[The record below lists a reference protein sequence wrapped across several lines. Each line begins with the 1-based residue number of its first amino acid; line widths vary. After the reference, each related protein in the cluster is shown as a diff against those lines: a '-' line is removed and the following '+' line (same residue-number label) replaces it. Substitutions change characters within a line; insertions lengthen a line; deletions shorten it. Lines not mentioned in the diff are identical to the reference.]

1 VILTI
6 AAFSQRSTAF
16 RVRGSGPLF
25 RCYELVAMQSSAIAQ
40 PTLSGH
46 EVVLR
51 PLVAQDVQGLAV
63 AAAEDRKNYRFNPVP
78 NGPAEAEAYIARAL
92 QQQSEGERMP
102 FAILWKERV
111 VGTTSYSE
119 IRPWQWPE
127 GSTLQRHGRPDVVEI
142 GFTWLAASAQRTRC
156 NTEAKYLL
164 LRHAFEVWDV
174 HRVAFRTDVRNET
187 SRAAI
192 ERLGAKLEGIRRA
205 DKPGRD
211 GKVRDSIFF
220 SIVRAE
226 WPAVGAALERRLA

>member
-1 VILTI
+1 
-6 AAFSQRSTAF
+6 
-16 RVRGSGPLF
+16 
-25 RCYELVAMQSSAIAQ
+25 MQSSAIAQ
-40 PTLSGH
+40 PTLSGR

-51 PLVAQDVQGLAV
+51 PLAAQDVDAFAV
-63 AAAEDRKNYRFNPVP
+63 VAAEDRKNYRFNPVP
-78 NGPAEAEAYIARAL
+78 NGLAEAEAYISKAL
-92 QQQSEGERMP
+92 RQQSEGERMP
-102 FAILWKERV
+102 FVILWKDRV

-127 GSTLQRHGRPDVVEI
+127 GSALQRHGRPDVVEI
-142 GFTWLAASAQRTRC
+142 GYTWLAASAQRTRC

-174 HRVAFRTDVRNET
+174 HRVAFKTDVRNEI

-211 GKVRDSIFF
+211 GNVRDSFCF
-220 SIVRAE
+220 SIVRSE
-226 WPAVGAALERRLA
+226 WPAIRAALERRLA

>member
-1 VILTI
+1 
-6 AAFSQRSTAF
+6 
-16 RVRGSGPLF
+16 
-25 RCYELVAMQSSAIAQ
+25 VAVQSSATAQ
-40 PTLSGH
+40 PTLSGR

-51 PLVAQDVQGLAV
+51 PLAAQDVEAFAV
-63 AAAEDRKNYRFNPVP
+63 AAAEDRKNYPFNPVP
-78 NGPAEAEAYIARAL
+78 NGPTEADAYIAKAL
-92 QQQSEGERMP
+92 RQQSEGERMP

-127 GSTLQRHGRPDVVEI
+127 GSALQRHGRPDVVEI
-142 GFTWLAASAQRTRC
+142 GYTWLAASAQRTRC

-164 LRHAFEVWDV
+164 LHHAFEVWDV
-174 HRVAFRTDVRNET
+174 HRVAFRTDVRNEI

-211 GKVRDSIFF
+211 GNVRDSIFF
-220 SIVRAE
+220 SIVRSE
-226 WPAVGAALERRLA
+226 WRAVRAALERRLA

>member
-1 VILTI
+1 
-6 AAFSQRSTAF
+6 
-16 RVRGSGPLF
+16 
-25 RCYELVAMQSSAIAQ
+25 MQSSAIAQ
-40 PTLSGH
+40 PTLLGH

-51 PLVAQDVQGLAV
+51 PLALQDVDALAV
-63 AAAEDRKNYRFNPVP
+63 AAAEDRRNYRFSPVP
-78 NGPAEAEAYIARAL
+78 DGPAEAEAYVAKALL
-92 QQQSEGERMP
+92 QQAEGERMP
-102 FAILWKERV
+102 FAILWQERV

-127 GSTLQRHGRPDVVEI
+127 GSVLQRHGRPDVVEI
-142 GFTWLAASAQRTRC
+142 GYTWLAASAQRTRC

-174 HRVAFRTDVRNET
+174 HRVAFRTDVRNQV

-192 ERLGAKLEGIRRA
+192 ERLGAKLEGTRRA

-220 SIVRAE
+220 SIVRSE
-226 WPAVGAALERRLA
+226 WPAVAAELERRLA

>member
-1 VILTI
+1 MRNRG
-6 AAFSQRSTAF
+6 QRT
-16 RVRGSGPLF
+16 
-25 RCYELVAMQSSAIAQ
+25 
-40 PTLSGH
+40 
-46 EVVLR
+46 
-51 PLVAQDVQGLAV
+51 VAQVALA
-63 AAAEDRKNYRFNPVP
+63 DRKNYRFNPVP
-78 NGPAEAEAYIARAL
+78 NGPAEAEAYIANAL
-92 QQQSEGERMP
+92 RQQLEGERMP

-119 IRPWQWPE
+119 IRPWQWRE
-127 GSTLQRHGRPDVVEI
+127 GSALQRRGRPDVVEI
-142 GFTWLAASAQRTRC
+142 GCTWLAAGAQRTRC
-156 NTEAKYLL
+156 NTETKYLL

-220 SIVRAE
+220 SIVRPE